1 MMRGAVV
8 LHKFSGCALKQRGV
22 TATEYAL
29 IIVFVA
35 LVMIVG
41 AQLLGAN
48 LSSLFSSFGAEV

>member
-1 MMRGAVV
+1 M